1 MHGTGTIY
9 KRCGCRDPL
18 TGRQRGTACP
28 ELKRRGHGSW
38 YLALPQAATADHR
51 TARLRRGGYRTRTD
65 AAHALARLRDP
76 QLARNGALMPC
87 AQWLAH
93 WYATVEPHLRASSAR
108 GYRKHLEQYLVP
120 LLGRELLC
128 ELTHDRVQQ
137 AFDTI
142 VRQHR
147 ESGQPISGS
156 TLRRIQATLRAA
168 LNAAIRRG
176 ILTTNPARYLDLP
189 RTPRPYPVVWTDARV
204 AEWQRT
210 GQRPAVAVW
219 TPAQTATFLA
229 GISDHRLYA
238 LYHLYALRGLRRGEG
253 AGLRWYDID
262 FTARTL
268 TISRQLQQR
277 ERGRLEVCPPK
288 TAAGERTIALDSG
301 TIHVLTTH
309 RNRQRLEKTAAGK
322 LWKDSEYVFTD
333 RYGRPLRPDHIG
345 HTFQALVRTSGLPPV
360 RLHDLRHGA
369 ASLALTGGCDL
380 KVIQAQLGHST
391 IVTTAD
397 TYTSVLPQ
405 TAHNGA
411 EDTARVIVDAAR
423 MISRNIRHQP
433 KRRHRRAN
441 LRSAAHVGTRTP
453 VAA

>member
-1 MHGTGTIY
+1 MSCT
-9 KRCGCRDPL
+9 
-18 TGRQRGTACP
+18 
-28 ELKRRGHGSW
+28 
-38 YLALPQAATADHR
+38 
-51 TARLRRGGYRTRTD
+51 
-65 AAHALARLRDP
+65 
-76 QLARNGALMPC
+76 
-87 AQWLAH
+87 QWLGH
-93 WYATVEPHLRASSAR
+93 WYATVEPHLRASTAR
-108 GYRKHLEQYLVP
+108 GYRKHLQQYLVP

-142 VRQHR
+142 VRQHQDAGR
-147 ESGQPISGS
+147 PISGN

-176 ILTTNPARYLDLP
+176 ILTANADRYLDLP
-189 RTPRPYPVVWTDARV
+189 RTPRPHPVVWTDARV
-204 AEWQRT
+204 AEWLRT

-219 TPAQTATFLA
+219 TPTQTATFLA
-229 GISDHRLYA
+229 RISDHRLYA
-238 LYHLYALRGLRRGEG
+238 LYHLYALRGIRRGEG

-268 TISRQLQQR
+268 TITRQLQQR

-288 TAAGERTIALDSG
+288 TAAGDRTIALDSG
-301 TIHVLTTH
+301 TIHILVTH
-309 RNRQRLEKTAAGK
+309 RSQQRLEKIAAGE
-322 LWKDSEYVFTD
+322 LWNESEYVFTD

-345 HTFQALVRTSGLPPV
+345 HTFQTLVRASGLPPV

-405 TAHNGA
+405 TAHDGA
-411 EDTARVIVDAAR
+411 EDTARVIIDAAR
-423 MISRNIRHQP
+423 TISRNIRHQP
-433 KRRHRRAN
+433 KRHHRRTKP
-441 LRSAAHVGTRTP
+441 RSTAHAATRTP